1 MPGRLARLGHHPFK
15 VEIKGSKPLR
25 GTTSIKLNS
34 ALSVLDHPPLP
45 RDKPVRPIERHKV
58 RIRSLSPAE
67 QELTDCLDVGPDSA
81 KAVID
86 DAVALFFTWAVQEDL
101 VSVRRRVMVQTQGIG
116 DYGANL
122 SKPEVNEPSP
132 AVRPSHRDRTGTANI
147 RSPKLV
153 VISPS

>member
-1 MPGRLARLGHHPFK
+1 MD
-15 VEIKGSKPLR
+15 
-25 GTTSIKLNS
+25 N
-34 ALSVLDHPPLP
+34 
-45 RDKPVRPIERHKV
+45 
-58 RIRSLSPAE
+58 
-67 QELTDCLDVGPDSA
+67 CLDVGPDSA

-86 DAVALFFTWAVQEDL
+86 DAVALFFIWAVQEDL

-116 DYGANL
+116 DYGASL

-132 AVRPSHRDRTGTANI
+132 TVRPSHRDRIGTANI

>member
-1 MPGRLARLGHHPFK
+1 M
-15 VEIKGSKPLR
+15 EIRVSKPLR
-25 GTTSIKLNS
+25 GTTSIKLTS
-34 ALSVLDHPPLP
+34 ALPVLDHLLLP

-67 QELTDCLDVGPDSA
+67 QEWTNCLDAGPDSA

-86 DAVALFFTWAVQEDL
+86 NEVALFFTLGVQEDL

-132 AVRPSHRDRTGTANI
+132 TVRPSHRDRTGTANI

>member
-1 MPGRLARLGHHPFK
+1 M
-15 VEIKGSKPLR
+15 EIRGSKPLR
-25 GTTSIKLNS
+25 GTTSIKLTS
-34 ALSVLDHPPLP
+34 AFPVLDHLPLP

-67 QELTDCLDVGPDSA
+67 QEWTNCLDAGPDSA

-86 DAVALFFTWAVQEDL
+86 DAVALFLTWAGQEDL
-101 VSVRRRVMVQTQGIG
+101 VSVWRRVMVQTQGTG

-132 AVRPSHRDRTGTANI
+132 TVRPSHRDRIGTANI
-147 RSPKLV
+147 PSPKLV